1 MCHVQYKRVSNRGNV
16 YTYIIRTCAEMIR
29 LCMGAWELIR
39 GSLLRL
45 VAQGRH
51 FEIHSISQ

>member
-1 MCHVQYKRVSNRGNV
+1 MRHVQYKRVSNRENV
-16 YTYIIRTCAEMIR
+16 YTYIIRTCAEMVR
-29 LCMGAWELIR
+29 LCMGASEIIQ

-51 FEIHSISQ
+51 F